1 MRIIL
6 VGFGNVGQS
15 LAEMLEYRRRELI
28 GNYGLDLKVVAIADS
43 GGAAVSEDGIDLSRA
58 LRVKR
63 RCGTVSAM
71 NGYGEEGLSA
81 LEMLESIDGDVAVEV
96 TPTNLETGE
105 PGLSH
110 IEKALKMGMHVVT
123 TNKGP
128 LALYLPRLVDLA
140 GRRGVH
146 LRFSGAVGAAIPV
159 LDFAEHCL
167 HDDEVESIRAVL
179 NGTTNYILWRMSEN
193 GLTMSEAIEEARRLG
208 YAEKKISYDL
218 KGLDTAAKL
227 VIIAHQVMNRRASLR
242 DVHVRGITEITPGD
256 MVAAKKEGF
265 TIRLIGSI
273 DGGIS
278 VSPRRIRIEDPLCVD
293 SAFNAV
299 EFNCSYSGR
308 HILIGLGAGARETA
322 NSIIN
327 DVIRISK
334 AHPNPEAGMEDYPR
348 QAAMRPR

>member
-1 MRIIL
+1 MKIIL
-6 VGFGNVGQS
+6 VGFGKVGQS
-15 LAEMLEYRRRELI
+15 LAEMLELRRSELI
-28 GNYGLDLKVVAIADS
+28 RNYGLNLKVVAIADS
-43 GGAAVSEDGIDLSRA
+43 RGAAISEEGIDLSRV
-58 LRVKR
+58 LEVKR
-63 RCGTVSAM
+63 RCGTVSAL
-71 NGYGEEGLSA
+71 NGSGEEGLSA
-81 LEMLESIDGDVAVEV
+81 LEMLEVVDGDVVVEV

-110 IEKALKMGMHVVT
+110 IEKAIKLGMHVVT

-128 LALYLPRLVDLA
+128 LALSLPRLIDMA
-140 GRRGVH
+140 DRSGVL

-167 HDDEVESIRAVL
+167 RDDEVESIRAVL

-208 YAEKKISYDL
+208 YAERRISYDL
-218 KGLDTAAKL
+218 KGLDTATKL
-227 VIIAHQVMNRRASLR
+227 VIIAHQVMNRRVSLR
-242 DVHVRGITEITPGD
+242 DVQVRGINDITPDD
-256 MVAAKKEGF
+256 MLDAKKDGF

-278 VSPRRIRIEDPLCVD
+278 VSPRRIRIGEPLCVD
-293 SAFNAV
+293 SVFNAV

-308 HILIGLGAGARETA
+308 HILIGLGAGTRETA

-327 DVIRISK
+327 DIIRISQ
-334 AHPNPEAGMEDYPR
+334 ARPNPQPALRRIPNLR
-348 QAAMRPR
+348 RR